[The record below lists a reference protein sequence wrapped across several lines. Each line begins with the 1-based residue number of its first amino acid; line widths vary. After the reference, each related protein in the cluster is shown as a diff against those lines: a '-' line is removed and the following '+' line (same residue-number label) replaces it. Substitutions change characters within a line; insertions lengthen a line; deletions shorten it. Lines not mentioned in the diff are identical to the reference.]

1 MADGRTPDGMQL
13 PELQVGL
20 SFALPGERARE
31 LIEQL
36 AQAECPALTQRRARR
51 AEATGAASDPIVWT
65 RALGCNVWDADD
77 NRFVDMSA
85 GFGAAAVGHAHPR
98 VVRAIT
104 EQSAR
109 LLHALGDLHP
119 SDVKVALL
127 SKLRSLGPFE
137 DGCVML
143 GQNGGDAVTAALK
156 TAALFT
162 GKPGVLAFEG
172 GYHGLDYGPLAAC
185 GYGQAMRE
193 PFEAQLNPH
202 VAFAPYPR
210 GERDLDAALESVERL
225 LSSQPELGLVLVEP
239 LQGRGGVIV
248 PPRGFLPG
256 LRAACDRHGVL
267 LAIDEIMT
275 GLGRT
280 GALLACVAQ
289 GVRPDLLCLGK
300 ALGGGMPVSACLGE
314 RTVMAAWGDPG
325 REALH
330 TGTFFGHPVGCAA
343 ALAAL
348 AVIEDEQ
355 LCARAAAAGE
365 RLRAALASR
374 LSGQPSVVE
383 VRGEGLL
390 VGIELLGA
398 GRALALGRALLER
411 GYITVPAA
419 SDASVVS
426 LTPPLGISDA
436 LLDAFVDATHEA
448 LGVS

>member
-1 MADGRTPDGMQL
+1 MAEGHTLEGMQL
-13 PELQVGL
+13 PALHGG
-20 SFALPGERARE
+20 LPGARGRE

-51 AEATGAASDPIVWT
+51 AEASGAASDPIVWT
-65 RALGCNVWDADD
+65 RALGCNVWDADG

-98 VVRAIT
+98 VVRAIA

-109 LLHALGDLHP
+109 LVHALGDLHP

-127 SKLRSLGPFE
+127 SRLRALGPFE

-143 GQNGGDAVTAALK
+143 GQNGGDAVTAAMK

-162 GKPGVLAFEG
+162 GKPGVMAFVG

-193 PFEAQLNPH
+193 PFGSQLNPH
-202 VAFAPYPR
+202 VAFVPYPR
-210 GERDLDAALESVERL
+210 SERELGPALEAVERS
-225 LSSQPELGLVLVEP
+225 LSAQRELGLVLVEP
-239 LQGRGGVIV
+239 LQGRGGAIV

-256 LRAACDRHGVL
+256 LRAACDRHGAL

-280 GALLACVAQ
+280 GAMFACTAQ
-289 GVRPDLLCLGK
+289 GVQPDLLCLGK

-314 RTVMAAWGDPG
+314 RRVMAAWGDPG

-330 TGTFFGHPVGCAA
+330 TGTFFGHPIGCAA

-348 AVIEDEQ
+348 DVIEDEQ
-355 LCARAAAAGE
+355 LVARATRAGE
-365 RLRAALASR
+365 RLRDALTTR

-383 VRGEGLL
+383 VRGAGLL
-390 VGIELLGA
+390 VGLELRGA

-426 LTPPLGISDA
+426 LTPPLGIADA
-436 LLDAFVDATHEA
+436 LLDAFVAATHDA
-448 LGVS
+448 LGAS